1 MNIRKVELHPTGNG
15 YSYENYAENLKII
28 TDGLVGV
35 SLLYHGKI
43 QMTDLA
49 DDIYYMIGGDEE
61 ANYAEFYYNGA
72 ANIHVKNHEGKQF
85 VIKIRP

>member
-1 MNIRKVELHPTGNG
+1 MDIRKVELHPTGDG
-15 YSYENYAENLKII
+15 YSHENYAANLKII
-28 TDGLVGV
+28 TEGLAGV

-49 DDIYYMIGGDEE
+49 DNIYHMIGEDEE
-61 ANYAEFYYNGA
+61 TRYAEFYYNGA
-72 ANIHVKNHEGKQF
+72 ANVHIRNHDGRHF